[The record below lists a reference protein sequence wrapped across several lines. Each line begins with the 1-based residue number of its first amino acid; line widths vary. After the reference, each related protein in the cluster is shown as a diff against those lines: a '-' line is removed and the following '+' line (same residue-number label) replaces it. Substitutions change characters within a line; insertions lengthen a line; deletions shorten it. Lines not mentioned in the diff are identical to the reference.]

1 VKRGGEV
8 VRCCNELLHRPH
20 GGINLER
27 LQKGPMTYAGQLAR
41 YMRDPSKVRACTM
54 NEWGRAPTLEQCRDL
69 IEQAQ
74 AERDRYRSESDRL
87 EPLDIDGADF
97 KASATSFA
105 RDLQVRFERKA
116 AQDIAVAEPEPEAVN
131 DDPEPQRSYFLSETV
146 ENVCRA
152 MKVSL
157 SDVMGNA
164 RFKPIVR
171 ARHVV
176 FYVLHQRGQSLAQIG
191 RRMGC
196 DHTSV
201 MYAMRM
207 WDEKA
212 TDNMRAVAAFF
223 VEPVADEVAA

>member
-1 VKRGGEV
+1 MDGMTLPQWQRRKRAQAED
-8 VRCCNELLHRPH
+8 E
-20 GGINLER
+20 
-27 LQKGPMTYAGQLAR
+27 
-41 YMRDPSKVRACTM
+41 S
-54 NEWGRAPTLEQCRDL
+54 LEQCRAL
-69 IEQAQ
+69 IDEAQ
-74 AERDRYRSESDRL
+74 AERDRYKSESDRL
-87 EPLDIDGADF
+87 EPQDADEADF
-97 KASATSFA
+97 VPKPTPFA
-105 RDLQVRFERKA
+105 RDMQSRIEYKA

-223 VEPVADEVAA
+223 AQPVEPVADEVAA

>member
-1 VKRGGEV
+1 MKRGGEV
-8 VRCCNELLHRPH
+8 VRCCNELLHKS
-20 GGINLER
+20 GAGIVLYQLE
-27 LQKGPMTYAGQLAR
+27 KGPLTYAGQLAR

-54 NEWGRAPTLEQCRDL
+54 NEWGRAPTLEQCRAL
-69 IEQAQ
+69 IEEAQ
-74 AERDRYRSESDRL
+74 AERDRYKSESDRL
-87 EPLDIDGADF
+87 DPKDIDEADF
-97 KASATSFA
+97 VPKPTPFA
-105 RDLQVRFERKA
+105 RDAQNRIEHKA
-116 AQDIAVAEPEPEAVN
+116 AQDIKLAEPEPEAVN

-152 MKVSL
+152 MKVSVA
-157 SDVMGNA
+157 DVMGNA
-164 RFKPIVR
+164 RFRPIVR

-201 MYAMRM
+201 MYAMRI
-207 WDEKA
+207 WDAKA

-223 VEPVADEVAA
+223 TDEARAA